1 MPVAPSGDVLAKTRD
16 NVLSDASAADRVV
29 DFELIAIAFGDV
41 AWIAMAFVLGLL
53 SRSVGLPPM
62 LGFLV
67 AGFLLNLYGI
77 AGGDM
82 LRKLSDL
89 GITLLLFIVGLKL
102 HVGIFARPQVW
113 AVTGLHMAIIV
124 PLFAVAIY
132 VAAILGAPFFAG
144 LDLSRS
150 LLIAF
155 ALSFSSTVFV
165 VKALEEK
172 GQTAALHGRI
182 AIGILIVQDL
192 AAVVF
197 LAISVGKWPT
207 YWALLVLLVFPL
219 RPLLMVLLQ
228 RVGHGEL
235 MALYGFLLALGGAQL
250 FELVGLKGDLGALVL
265 GVLIAS
271 HAKAD
276 EMAKTMLGFKD
287 FFLLAFFLSVGLSG
301 QLTLETLLVG
311 AAITPMVLLK
321 SALFFGLLTAFRLQA
336 RTAFLATLNLGNF
349 SEFGLIVA
357 AIGVAQGWLDAD
369 WLIVIALALALS
381 CVISSAF
388 NVASDRLYTRYRRVW
403 KRLQRTEL
411 VADDR
416 PLDIGA
422 STIAVIGM
430 GRVGST
436 AYDTMRELHG
446 ETVVGV
452 DIDQATVERER
463 AGGRKVLL
471 GDPGDA
477 DFWERVQIA
486 HTLELVMLALPN
498 LGANLAV
505 IEQLKV
511 ASFDGQVAA
520 TARFQDDMEML
531 EQAGAS
537 TVFNVYAEAG
547 SGFAADVA
555 ASMPAINPAGSND
568 SATSPAISPESA

>member
-1 MPVAPSGDVLAKTRD
+1 MLAPAPTAACRDVATDGVL
-16 NVLSDASAADRVV
+16 

-53 SRSVGLPPM
+53 SRAAGLPP
-62 LGFLV
+62 LIGFLV
-67 AGFLLNLYGI
+67 AGFLLNLYGVS
-77 AGGDM
+77 GGDM

-102 HVGIFARPQVW
+102 NVRIFVRPQVW

-124 PLFAVAIY
+124 PLFATLIY
-132 VAAILGAPFFAG
+132 VVAILGVPLLAG
-144 LDLSRS
+144 LDFLRC

-165 VKALEEK
+165 VKALEES

-192 AAVVF
+192 AAVIF
-197 LAISVGKWPT
+197 LALSVGKWPT

-219 RPLLMVLLQ
+219 RPLLIVLLQ

-235 MALYGFLLALGGAQL
+235 MVLYGFLLALGGAQL

-271 HAKAD
+271 HTKAD

-287 FFLLAFFLSVGLSG
+287 FFLLAFFLAVGLSG
-301 QLTLETLLVG
+301 ELSLETMVVG
-311 AAITPMVLLK
+311 AAITLLVLLK
-321 SALFFGLLTAFRLQA
+321 SALFLGLLTAFRLQA
-336 RTAFLATLNLGNF
+336 RTALLATLNLGNF

-357 AIGVAQGWLDAD
+357 AIGVGQGWLDAD
-369 WLIVIALALALS
+369 WLIVLALALALS
-381 CVISSAF
+381 CVVSSGL
-388 NVASDRLYTRYRRVW
+388 NVASDRIYTRYRSFW
-403 KRLQRTEL
+403 KRLQRGEL
-411 VADDR
+411 VADDQ

-422 STIAVIGM
+422 STIAIIGM
-430 GRVGST
+430 GRVGSA
-436 AYDTMRELHG
+436 AYDTMRAVHG

-463 AGGRKVLL
+463 TCGRRVLL

-505 IEQLKV
+505 IEQLKL

-555 ASMPAINPAGSND
+555 ASMPARRNEA
-568 SATSPAISPESA
+568 